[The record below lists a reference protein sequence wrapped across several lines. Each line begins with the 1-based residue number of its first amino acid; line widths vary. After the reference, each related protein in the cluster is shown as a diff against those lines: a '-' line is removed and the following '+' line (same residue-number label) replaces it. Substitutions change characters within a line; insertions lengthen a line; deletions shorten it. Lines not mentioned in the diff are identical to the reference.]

1 MNLSFPGTLREVAGK
16 KREGSM
22 PAVLYEKKGSITTIT
37 LNRPETRNRIDAD
50 IFMGLSRAML
60 RFRDDPEALV
70 AIVTAS
76 GDAFSDG
83 AHHEKLLIPW
93 AEGSFEVPPSI
104 TRGIEIWKPLIAAV
118 NGPARGGGVEI
129 ALACD
134 LRILS
139 ETATLQLP
147 EAGRGLIPGWGGTQ
161 RLPRLVSPAKAA
173 EVIFLGLPVSAEEA
187 YRLGLVNKVVARAQ
201 LLLTAEEW
209 AAKICEKGPLA
220 IRRAKEA
227 MIRGRSMTLEDG
239 LRLELAFFDE
249 MLHSKEYQ
257 EGLSALTE
265 GRKPNYRK
273 R

>member
-1 MNLSFPGTLREVAGK
+1 
-16 KREGSM
+16 M
-22 PAVLYEKKGSITTIT
+22 PAVLYEREGSITTIT

-50 IFMGLSRAML
+50 IFTGLSDALL
-60 RFRDDPEALV
+60 RFRDDAEALV

-93 AEGSFEVPPSI
+93 AKGSYEVPPSI
-104 TRGIEIWKPLIAAV
+104 TRGLEIWKPLIAAV

-161 RLPRLVSPAKAA
+161 RLPRMVSPAKAA
-173 EVIFLGLPVSAEEA
+173 EAIFLGVPMSAQEA
-187 YRLGLVNKVVARAQ
+187 LSLGLVNKVVPRAQ
-201 LLLTAEEW
+201 LLATAEEW

-227 MIRGRSMTLEDG
+227 MIRGRNMTLEDG
-239 LRLELAFFDE
+239 LRLELGFFEE
-249 MLHSKEYQ
+249 MLHSEEYQ
-257 EGLSALTE
+257 EGLRSLAE
-265 GRKPNYRK
+265 GRKPNYR
-273 R
+273 RR

>member
-1 MNLSFPGTLREVAGK
+1 
-16 KREGSM
+16 M
-22 PAVLYEKKGSITTIT
+22 PAVLYEKEGSITTLT

-50 IFMGLSRAML
+50 IFTGLSDALL

-76 GDAFSDG
+76 GEAFSDG

-93 AEGSFEVPPSI
+93 AHGSFQVPPSI
-104 TRGIEIWKPLIAAV
+104 TRGLEIWKPLIAAV

-134 LRILS
+134 IRILS

-161 RLPRLVSPAKAA
+161 RLPRMVSPAKAA
-173 EVIFLGLPVSAEEA
+173 EVIFLGVPMSAEEA
-187 YRLGLVNKVVARAQ
+187 YRLGLVNKVVAPNQ
-201 LLLTAEEW
+201 LLPTAREW

-227 MIRGRSMTLEDG
+227 MIRGRNMTLEDG
-239 LRLELAFFDE
+239 LRLELVFFEE
-249 MLHSKEYQ
+249 MLHSEEYQ
-257 EGLSALTE
+257 EGLRSLAE
-265 GRKPNYRK
+265 GRKPNYRQ